1 MTKKTRGFI
10 STLWLLILCLAVSCL
25 FAGCGGEGSQD
36 TQPTETEAVETT
48 EATEPTTVTEPMV
61 EAVQP
66 QPDPEVPMLDLY
78 ISPNGSD
85 SNDGRSAETPML
97 TLTAVSNMLVLEP
110 FDGNITIHMA
120 EGKYHLASSTT
131 WSFASPGHTI
141 YFEGAGQDK
150 TVFEGQMGADINFM
164 TVSACSNTSY
174 SFRNFT
180 VRLVRNGIIMRNSS
194 DGSVLTQEGVTGW
207 FENLTFEELGGYY
220 TRNPNGAY
228 AGIQFLGSSNNTIK
242 NCRFVK
248 MRDYSSGN
256 YIHAVYISTFSSN
269 NLIQNCHFEDARPDP
284 VRIRRGSCNNT
295 VEYCT
300 FINTGYISYCST
312 WNAGDGEP
320 EPCLNNLV
328 RYCSFHGGYDGLPVA
343 TIAIFKDGTST
354 PAPQDPEIIREEGNT
369 VYPSQYD
376 PIADASCHNYTIM
389 IDGKKLDQKLPVFAM
404 DRYENY
410 INLDDMA
417 VLLKGTDFAFTYSI
431 PEEITQYTV
440 SLNNLYTGDTF
451 TTHPNAL
458 EGAIKC
464 KRVKEWTISNFRIS
478 KGLIY
483 EYNGAHY
490 VSLEYMQQL
499 LVLADDTA
507 FKYEVIGDTII
518 FKTQFE
524 DVEVPETVPV
534 YMLKVPGS
542 FTELGANNGRY
553 SLANTDNFTVV
564 LMDTKDLDHL
574 IRFKDLVRAKMDYV
588 IVGIPI
594 GNGTWGIREWKNNA
608 AEEFY
613 YYGDDRVSGLNRS
626 WKEASNG
633 YADCFYK
640 NVKDLVFYT
649 VVPVGKD
656 SKSAPQYRIKEN
668 WTTGSLTNFTEL
680 FLTDGDKF
688 VPIQDFSSVTV
699 SSMAVALDGKTV
711 AGAVPVYHSAMG
723 SDYLLLADMAAL
735 LKDTDNAFTFAVDAQ
750 NQQITLTKGAGFT
763 GGISR
768 PAGNFSV
775 TDWTKWTILLDGNST
790 TVSGFEHNG
799 NCYVEPGAFAEA
811 LGIFCNVN
819 KTGITI
825 LSDLALPETIDVLM
839 LNNPGKLDNRYATDI
854 EQTRIK
860 MDLSA
865 FTVVPTSTEELSKI
879 INLNRLRQDGFQYVI
894 VGIELKG
901 DIWGVR
907 EFKNNG
913 ASSYYTYADRKWS
926 SASGGFSDWFYN
938 ASEDTVYYMIL
949 PIGVSASSEPQLRI
963 KQGWESGGPGNYTQ
977 ILFQETAKFEG

>member
-1 MTKKTRGFI
+1 MTKKKTGFI
-10 STLWLLILCLAVSCL
+10 SALWLLILCMAVSCL
-25 FAGCGGEGSQD
+25 FAGCGGDGSQD
-36 TQPTETEAVETT
+36 TQPTENKPADVT
-48 EATEPTTVTEPMV
+48 EATAPTTVTEPMV
-61 EAVQP
+61 EAIQP
-66 QPDPEVPMLDLY
+66 QPDPEVAMLELY
-78 ISPNGSD
+78 ISPNGKD
-85 SNDGRSAETPML
+85 SNDGKSAETPML
-97 TLTAVSNMLVLEP
+97 TLNAVSDMLVLEP
-110 FDGNITIHMA
+110 FDGNITVHMA
-120 EGKYHLASSTT
+120 EGNYHLASSTT

-194 DGSVLTQEGVTGW
+194 DGSLLTQDGVTGW

-228 AGIQFLGSSNNTIK
+228 AGIQFLGSCNNTIK
-242 NCRFVK
+242 NCRFAK
-248 MRDYSSGN
+248 MRDYAAGN

-269 NLIQNCHFEDARPDP
+269 NLIQNCLFEETRPDP

-300 FINTGYISYCST
+300 FINTGVTSYCST

-328 RYCSFHGGYDGLPVA
+328 RYCSFYGGYDGIPVA
-343 TIAIFKDGTST
+343 SIAIFKDGTTT

-431 PEEITQYTV
+431 PEETTQYTV

-464 KRVKEWTISNFRIS
+464 KRVKEWTISNFKIS

-499 LVLADDTA
+499 LVLSDDTA

-518 FKTQFE
+518 FQTQFE

-534 YMLKVPGS
+534 YMLKLPGS

-553 SLANTDNFTVV
+553 SLANTDNFNVV
-564 LMDTKDLDHL
+564 LMNTADLDHL
-574 IRFKDLVRAKMDYV
+574 IRFKDLIRAKMDYV

-594 GNGTWGIREWKNNA
+594 GDGTWGIREWKNNA

-613 YYGDDRVSGLNRS
+613 YYGDNRASGLNRA

-649 VVPVGKD
+649 IVPVGKD
-656 SKSAPQYRIKEN
+656 SKSIPQYRIKEN
-668 WTTGSLTNFTEL
+668 WTTGSLSNFTEM

-688 VPIQDFSSVTV
+688 VPIQDFSTVTV
-699 SSMAVALDGKTV
+699 SNMRAALDDKTV
-711 AGAVPVYHSAMG
+711 ANAVPVYSSSMG

-735 LKDTDNAFTFAVDAQ
+735 LKNTDNAFTFTVDVQ
-750 NQQITLTKGAGFT
+750 NKQITLTKGAGFT
-763 GGISR
+763 GGVSYS
-768 PAGNFSV
+768 AGSFSI
-775 TDWTKWTILLDGNST
+775 TDWAKWTLLVGSESAQ
-790 TVSGFEHNG
+790 VSAFEHNG
-799 NCYVEPGAFAEA
+799 NCYVEPGAVAEA
-811 LGIFCNVN
+811 LGIYCNIN
-819 KTGITI
+819 QTGITI
-825 LSDLALPETIDVLM
+825 LSDLTLPETIDVWM
-839 LNNPGKLDNRYATDI
+839 LNDPGNLENRHATDI
-854 EQTRIK
+854 EQNRID
-860 MDLSA
+860 MDASA
-865 FTVVPTSTEELSKI
+865 FTLVPTSTEELSKI
-879 INLNRLRQDGFQYVI
+879 INFNRLRQDGFQYVI
-894 VGIELKG
+894 VGVELKG

-907 EFKNNG
+907 EFKNNA
-913 ASSYYTYADRKWS
+913 ASSYYTYSDRKWS

-938 ASEDTVYYMIL
+938 TGEDTVYYMIL
-949 PIGVSASSEPQLRI
+949 PIGASANSEPQLRI

-977 ILFQETAKFEG
+977 ILFQKTAEFKG